1 MKTRFALLA
10 ALAVLVAGIA
20 PAAAESAQQY
30 YPPRVVG
37 KKARKQARHLLFI
50 KNLENDMRAVYEE
63 YGYTPHRL
71 RISFAGR
78 ITERWIYYSDGLY
91 FEFDLDGHLV
101 ERRTIAREE
110 GHIE

>member
-1 MKTRFALLA
+1 MKTRLAILA
-10 ALAVLVAGIA
+10 ALAVLTAGVG
-20 PAAAESAQQY
+20 SAFADSSDRY

-37 KKARKQARHLLFI
+37 KKARKQIRHFLFV

-71 RISFAGR
+71 RINFAGR
-78 ITERWIYYSDGLY
+78 ITERWKYYTQGLY
-91 FEFDLDGHLV
+91 FEFDLDGNLV
-101 ERRTIAREE
+101 DFRRIAKEE